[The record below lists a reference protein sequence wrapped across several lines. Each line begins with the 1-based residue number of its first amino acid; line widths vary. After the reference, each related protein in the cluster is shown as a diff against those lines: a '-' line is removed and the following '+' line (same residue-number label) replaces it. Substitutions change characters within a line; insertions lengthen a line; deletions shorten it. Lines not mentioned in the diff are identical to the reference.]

1 MKVTP
6 FDIYLHYL
14 ETIFNMQTSVFRGGK
29 SVPAVHIEMSVVSFP
44 QRRWISHSEKFNVK
58 PVLPPL
64 PKGRS
69 NLVEQNNFKKIRLL
83 FSIMLY
89 SHIILLLGYH
99 LIPINS
105 LHGL

>member
-83 FSIMLY
+83 FSIML
-89 SHIILLLGYH
+89 HI
-99 LIPINS
+99 
-105 LHGL
+105 

>member
-69 NLVEQNNFKKIRLL
+69 KLVEQNNFKVT
-83 FSIMLY
+83 F
-89 SHIILLLGYH
+89 
-99 LIPINS
+99 
-105 LHGL
+105 

>member
-89 SHIILLLGYH
+89 I
-99 LIPINS
+99 
-105 LHGL
+105 